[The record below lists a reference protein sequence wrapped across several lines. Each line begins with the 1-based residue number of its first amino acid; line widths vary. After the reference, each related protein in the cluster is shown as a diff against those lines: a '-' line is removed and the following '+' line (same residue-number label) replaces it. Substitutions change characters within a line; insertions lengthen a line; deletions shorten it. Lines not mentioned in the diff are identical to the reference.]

1 MATHYYSL
9 NYFRLYD
16 PERDGH
22 PLDVARGDNAV
33 TVFPLTFS
41 FDSTRSKLEVRLDE
55 VVIADG
61 FQYHPETHSVVF
73 DSPPQGNYLLIRRV
87 TDLTTR
93 DVVFTARSMLSEVE
107 QNRSALQLFEALQE
121 AVDLATWL
129 KDGEY
134 DTDAIGMLIKIRDE
148 LLQQLEELRQRI
160 EEVDDNVGKTISE
173 MLDRLS
179 ALLETVGN
187 LEDLIERV
195 ENLDVDCLMPPV
207 SSITPENS
215 GNPVVAR
222 YPMGAMDSAHRV
234 VLEFNDGADLFYNNG
249 PALVYGGTGGNFL
262 DIGWARSPGCLKIT
276 QESEAIEFKI
286 DEASFGTMNY
296 SDTTNAEDFLTVS
309 FRCRF
314 NEVLPSDR
322 RRALIEL
329 WSENCVDYWSR
340 DLYGRLLLTMAWNSP
355 GLLQIEMWNNN
366 SGPGIVWTN
375 ARLTSLFDGAWH
387 LIEWRIRPGD
397 RADSYDRTK
406 NQALWID
413 GQFLEP
419 SRYDYAKWRI
429 SSYGDL
435 RVSLGKGYHREAEAA
450 NENSHDGAN
459 PLATFEG
466 WCPGRFDELTISTI
480 RRHENNENYV
490 PDSGPLVGGGAGYVI
505 ADQPL
510 GAFPVKVTGESD
522 TKKLTC
528 AVTNL
533 TEDENNAGQ
542 WNLSGQPYT
551 AYYHMREATPG
562 NVFSMY
568 PPYCVIGFGSED
580 CSLNAWRV
588 VTPQVPY
595 DVESLLYNKP
605 EGKSSAYEVNNG
617 SVWSHTKGQTGY
629 RWNTRWGI
637 GISSQS
643 YYKALKQNWG
653 HPPLRIEAVR
663 DDDSIDTA
671 LITGAT
677 RHGASYGKYLR
688 GWRFEG
694 QDYIFIPQMTAG
706 SRTNTSGMVS
716 LWFRPATDGPDTQAQ
731 TLYFEREMGG
741 IVIVSLIGSKVEVYL
756 LDNGREASFSVTS
769 EKTLFDGSWHQFTA
783 LFDRVRK
790 RCSMALDGV
799 FSHSNTEYGFPQV
812 EPLNTEYIY
821 WDTYAYGGMIHR
833 YSVFG
838 AQPQDGHWGQDE
850 GNQQQ
855 YPMVNLYQGDLDE
868 FVSWADPD
876 IKTDAEFE
884 RIAGWLWNSGN
895 GLFYPGNIGSM
906 AQAYVPSVGDMG
918 VVLGGIFLPTAVTL
932 ANAITGVVEQPDT
945 ENPDQT
951 TDDPVESPVE
961 EDPYNTDKGT
971 EVIDKWL
978 GDIQYVCHGE
988 DLPLNYI
995 CSHPELMTGGDGVP
1009 YIGTVNHLHNIL
1021 LNELELLYV
1030 EGEGKTRVWAG
1041 KGSITRTSTDYNPD
1055 TGEFEQKTEEINVID
1070 AVLSWNNDTSRWE
1083 IKMHQTEPDLLKIPI
1098 KVTPI
1103 TDDEGNVVDYTV
1115 EYGTQVCSGTM
1126 TLYADY
1132 PISKAWTGIR
1142 YSTPESTEPEYI
1154 KGDVTTFMVEKEE
1167 KEGDEEC
1174 VESQQ
1179 SLERFWG
1186 QPWEPSA

>member
-22 PLDVARGDNAV
+22 PLDVVRGDNAV

-73 DSPPQGNYLLIRRV
+73 DAPPQGNYLLIRRV

-134 DTDAIGMLIKIRDE
+134 DTDAIGMLAKIRDE

-160 EEVDDNVGKTISE
+160 EEVDDSVGKTISG

-195 ENLDVDCLMPPV
+195 ENLDIDCLMPPV

-234 VLEFNDGADLFYNNG
+234 VLEFNDSSNLFFNNG

-262 DIGWARSPGCLKIT
+262 DLGWARSAGCLKIT

-296 SDTTNAEDFLTVS
+296 SDTVNAEDYLTIS

-366 SGPGIVWTN
+366 GTPGVIWAN
-375 ARLTSLFDGAWH
+375 ARLTGLFDGAWH
-387 LIEWRIRPGD
+387 LIEWRVRPGD
-397 RADSYDRTK
+397 RFSSTTLPG
-406 NQALWID
+406 QALWLD
-413 GQFLEP
+413 GEFLP
-419 SRYDYAKWRI
+419 PTFYSYPRWRI

-435 RVSLGKGYHREAEAA
+435 RISLGKGYHREAEAA
-450 NENSHDGAN
+450 SSNSHDGWT

-466 WCPGRFDELTISTI
+466 WCPGRFDELVISTI
-480 RRHENNENYV
+480 RRHENEENYV

-505 ADQPL
+505 SDRPL

-542 WNLSGQPYT
+542 WNLSGQQYT
-551 AYYHMREATPG
+551 AYYHMREATPN
-562 NVFSMY
+562 NVFAMY
-568 PPYCVIGFGSED
+568 PPFCVLGFGSED

-588 VTPQVPY
+588 VTPTVPY
-595 DVESLLYNKP
+595 DVESLLYNQP
-605 EGKSSAYEVNNG
+605 DSVSTEYEVCNG

-629 RWNTRWGI
+629 RWNTRWGVSV
-637 GISSQS
+637 SSS
-643 YYKALKQNWG
+643 VYYKALKQNWG
-653 HPPLRIEAVR
+653 HPPLRIEAVLE
-663 DDDSIDTA
+663 DDSINSA

-694 QDYIFIPQMTAG
+694 QDYLFIPQTVAG
-706 SRTNTSGMVS
+706 SKSNSGFMIS
-716 LWFRPATDGPDTQAQ
+716 LWFRPSTSGPDTQSQ
-731 TLYFEREMGG
+731 CLLFTLNGDNDYILVMLEGSTIHISATGQYGVNHTSVVSVSVTDSGG
-741 IVIVSLIGSKVEVYL
+741 TLFNGAYHHLLFHVSKVST
-756 LDNGREASFSVTS
+756 RC
-769 EKTLFDGSWHQFTA
+769 
-783 LFDRVRK
+783 RV
-790 RCSMALDGV
+790 SLDGV
-799 FSHSNTEYGFPQV
+799 ITYFTILDGDIPGTYA
-812 EPLNTEYIY
+812 LNTENNYLGIY
-821 WDTYAYGGMIHR
+821 GHVSDHIR
-833 YSVFG
+833 KYSVFG
-838 AQPQDGHWGQDE
+838 AMPLDGFWGNTESVQK
-850 GNQQQ
+850 Q

-876 IKTDAEFE
+876 INTDEDFE
-884 RIAGWLWNSGN
+884 RVANWLWNSGN
-895 GLFYPGNIGSM
+895 GLFYPGSVGEM
-906 AQAYVPSVGDMG
+906 AQSYVPSVGDMG
-918 VVLGGIFLPTAVTL
+918 VVLGGLFLPTAVTL
-932 ANAITGVVEQPDT
+932 ANAITGAVEQPDT

-951 TDDPVESPVE
+951 TDDPVESPIE

-971 EVIDKWL
+971 EAIDAWT

-988 DLPLNYI
+988 ELPLNYS
-995 CSHPELMTGGDGVP
+995 CTHAVVMTGSDGFP
-1009 YIGTVNHLHNIL
+1009 YIGQKKTLHTIL
-1021 LNELELLYV
+1021 LNEFKLLYT
-1030 EGEGKTRVWAG
+1030 EGEGKSRVWCG
-1041 KGSITRTSTDYNPD
+1041 TGTVEKTDTVYNPD
-1055 TGEFEQKTEEINVID
+1055 TGEFEQRTEKVEVIK
-1070 AVLSWNNDTSRWE
+1070 AVLSWNTDASKWYLTIN
-1083 IKMHQTEPDLLKIPI
+1083 QTEIEQRMEPVELKIH
-1098 KVTPI
+1098 
-1103 TDDEGNVVDYTV
+1103 TDEEGNLIDYDVV
-1115 EYGTQVCSGTM
+1115 EQPAECRGTM
-1126 TLYADY
+1126 QLYADY
-1132 PISKAWTGIR
+1132 PISKEWTGMR
-1142 YSTPESTEPEYI
+1142 FDTPDALEHVFV

-1167 KEGDEEC
+1167 KEG
-1174 VESQQ
+1174 
-1179 SLERFWG
+1179 
-1186 QPWEPSA
+1186 

>member
-73 DSPPQGNYLLIRRV
+73 DAPPQGNYLLIRRV

-134 DTDAIGMLIKIRDE
+134 DTDAIGMLAKIRDE

-160 EEVDDNVGKTISE
+160 EEVDDSVGKTISD

-195 ENLDVDCLMPPV
+195 ENLDIDCLMPPV

-222 YPMGAMDSAHRV
+222 YPMGSMDSAHRV
-234 VLEFNDGADLFYNNG
+234 VLEFNDSSNLFFNNG

-262 DIGWARSPGCLKIT
+262 DLGWARSAGCLKIT

-296 SDTTNAEDFLTVS
+296 SDTVNAEDYLTIS

-366 SGPGIVWTN
+366 DSPGVIWAN
-375 ARLTSLFDGAWH
+375 ARLTGLFDGAWH
-387 LIEWRIRPGD
+387 LIEWRVRPGD
-397 RADSYDRTK
+397 RFSSTTLPG
-406 NQALWID
+406 QALWLD
-413 GQFLEP
+413 GEFLP
-419 SRYDYAKWRI
+419 PTFYSYPRWRI

-435 RVSLGKGYHREAEAA
+435 RISLGKGYHREAEAA
-450 NENSHDGAN
+450 SSNSHDGRT

-466 WCPGRFDELTISTI
+466 WCPGRFDELVISTI
-480 RRHENNENYV
+480 RRHENEENYV
-490 PDSGPLVGGGAGYVI
+490 PESGPLVGGGAGYVI
-505 ADQPL
+505 SDQPL

-533 TEDENNAGQ
+533 TEDANNAGQ
-542 WNLSGQPYT
+542 WNLSGQQYT
-551 AYYHMREATPG
+551 AYYHMREATPN
-562 NVFSMY
+562 NVFAMY
-568 PPYCVIGFGSED
+568 PPYCVLGFGSED

-588 VTPQVPY
+588 VTPTVPY
-595 DVESLLYNKP
+595 DVESLLYNQP
-605 EGKSSAYEVNNG
+605 DSVSTEYEVCNG

-629 RWNTRWGI
+629 RWNTRWGVSV
-637 GISSQS
+637 SSS
-643 YYKALKQNWG
+643 VYYKALKQNWG

-663 DDDSIDTA
+663 EDGSINSA

-694 QDYIFIPQMTAG
+694 QDYLFIPQLTAG
-706 SRTNTSGMVS
+706 SITDKSGMLS
-716 LWFRPATDGPDTQAQ
+716 LWFRPKTDGPDTQSQ
-731 TLYFEREMGG
+731 TLYFERKMGDML
-741 IVIVSLIGSKVEVYL
+741 IVSLVGSKVSIYL
-756 LDNGREASFSVTS
+756 LDNGIESTFSMES
-769 EKTLFDGSWHQFTA
+769 SSSLFNGSYHHFLLMLDTLH
-783 LFDRVRK
+783 K
-790 RCSMALDGV
+790 RCRMALDGV
-799 FSHSNTEYGFPQV
+799 IQYSNFEHGFPEV
-812 EPLNTEYIY
+812 EKLNSEYIY
-821 WDTYAYGGMIHR
+821 WDTYSYGGMIHN

-838 AQPQDGHWGQDE
+838 AMPQDGYWGQDE
-850 GNQQQ
+850 PNQKR
-855 YPMVNLYQGDLDE
+855 YPMINFYQGDLDE

-876 IKTDAEFE
+876 INTDEDFE
-884 RIAGWLWNSGN
+884 RVANWLWNSGN
-895 GLFYPGNIGSM
+895 GLFYPGSVGAM
-906 AQAYVPSVGDMG
+906 AQSYVPSVGDMG

-932 ANAITGVVEQPDT
+932 ANAITGAVEPPDT

-951 TDDPVESPVE
+951 TDDPVESPIE

-971 EVIDKWL
+971 EAIDAWT

-988 DLPLNYI
+988 ELPLNYS
-995 CSHPELMTGGDGVP
+995 CTHAVVMTGSDGFP
-1009 YIGTVNHLHNIL
+1009 YIGQKKTLHTIL
-1021 LNELELLYV
+1021 LNEFKLLYT
-1030 EGEGKTRVWAG
+1030 EGEGKSRVWCG
-1041 KGSITRTSTDYNPD
+1041 TGTVEKTDTVYNQD
-1055 TGEFEQKTEEINVID
+1055 TGEFEQRTEKVEVIK
-1070 AVLSWNNDTSRWE
+1070 AVLSWNTDASKWYLTIN
-1083 IKMHQTEPDLLKIPI
+1083 QTEIEQYMEPVELKIH
-1098 KVTPI
+1098 
-1103 TDDEGNVVDYTV
+1103 TDDEGNLIDYDVV
-1115 EYGTQVCSGTM
+1115 EQPAECRGTM
-1126 TLYADY
+1126 QLYADY
-1132 PISKAWTGIR
+1132 PISKEWTGMR
-1142 YSTPESTEPEYI
+1142 FDTPDALEHVFV

-1167 KEGDEEC
+1167 KEG
-1174 VESQQ
+1174 
-1179 SLERFWG
+1179 
-1186 QPWEPSA
+1186 